1 MYIYSSPYMIYV
13 STILFCL
20 MLSFVVWY
28 NPYMSTYKGFTPA
41 RAKANDKYLTT
52 KVDNILIRVP
62 KGKKAAIQDAANE
75 KGISVN
81 QFINDAI
88 DQAMEQNSESN
99 A

>member
-1 MYIYSSPYMIYV
+1 MGKYSGY
-13 STILFCL
+13 
-20 MLSFVVWY
+20 
-28 NPYMSTYKGFTPA
+28 TPA
-41 RAKANDKYLTT
+41 KKRANDKYLTT

-99 A
+99 AWYHAELLPLALLRVRCGIFSAFMDKYSA